1 MGRAWKTGRRS
12 GRRGTGRRGKRKP
25 STRDR
30 VGTTRRQWI
39 VVAAALTIPAGLVV
53 SVRRSAQGT
62 RLAEQIEDLR
72 RETRLLEEA
81 LAEEVVRVD
90 SLSSRDRIGRVATR
104 LGLRLAR
111 EDEVVVLGDV
121 TQARDH
127 EVEGS

>member
-1 MGRAWKTGRRS
+1 MGRARKSGRRS
-12 GRRGTGRRGKRKP
+12 GRGGSGRGGKRKP
-25 STRDR
+25 SVRDR
-30 VGTTRRQWI
+30 VGTARRRMMI
-39 VVAAALTIPAGLVV
+39 VAAALTIPAGLVV

-104 LGLRLAR
+104 LGLRLAQ

>member
-1 MGRAWKTGRRS
+1 MGRARQSGRRS
-12 GRRGTGRRGKRKP
+12 GRGGSRRNEKRKP
-25 STRDR
+25 SARDR
-30 VGTTRRQWI
+30 VGTARRRMMI
-39 VVAAALTIPAGLVV
+39 VAAALTIPAGLVI

-90 SLSSRDRIGRVATR
+90 SLSSRDRIGRAATR
-104 LGLRLAR
+104 LGLRLAQ

>member
-1 MGRAWKTGRRS
+1 MM
-12 GRRGTGRRGKRKP
+12 
-25 STRDR
+25 
-30 VGTTRRQWI
+30 I
-39 VVAAALTIPAGLVV
+39 VAAALTIPAGLVV

-90 SLSSRDRIGRVATR
+90 SLSSRDRIGREATR
-104 LGLRLAR
+104 LGLRLAQ

-121 TQARDH
+121 TRARDH